1 MKSFTLTFTCT
12 AVLAAAG
19 CASAPRPHDKVAIAR
34 ELAQTKLATGTPRGQ
49 VTVAEVKPVDVQ
61 TKRLNRDYT
70 TVNARVL
77 ADAGIVDSQFVT
89 SLNPKAESVTRLES
103 SWTQQRED
111 SDQAWRI
118 GDSVSAAGLWGSTV
132 RFGGLQFGTRSDAR
146 RRDVID
152 SPHLASS
159 GIAVLPSASDA
170 LFASAGAPRP
180 QNLRLAG
187 GVTMAGAN
195 AVKFVARDSLGRS
208 QSITAPLIADT
219 QYLNAAREG
228 CDDFSF
234 GLGRVRQDFAI
245 TSNDYG
251 PLFANTTVVCGAP
264 LGFVVEGHG
273 EYLSSELTALGLGV
287 SRRVGTLG
295 TASVA
300 LAQSQATTGS
310 GWLTRFGFDHESSIF
325 NFKVR
330 TSTRSREFRE
340 IASTTTA
347 DPIMDRSLASLGVK
361 TGQTSSLAV
370 TYATQTTWE
379 RERVELV
386 GLSQNLQWG
395 STSLSMSAGHSL
407 VAADGSSVFI
417 SFKRPFGVLVP
428 KRISP
433 VESVEPMLN
442 SRK

>member
-1 MKSFTLTFTCT
+1 MNSLTLTLTCA
-12 AVLAAAG
+12 AVLLAAG
-19 CASAPRPHDKVAIAR
+19 CASNPQPHDKAALAR
-34 ELAQTKLATGTPRGQ
+34 EIAQAKLASTAPRGQ
-49 VTVAEVKPVDVQ
+49 VTVSEVRPVNVETQ
-61 TKRLNRDYT
+61 RLNRDST
-70 TVNARVL
+70 SVNARVL
-77 ADAGIVDSQFVT
+77 ANAGIVDSRFIT
-89 SLNPKAESVTRLES
+89 SLNPSAETVTRLES
-103 SWTQQRED
+103 SWTQVRQD
-111 SDQAWRI
+111 SEQAWRV
-118 GDSVSAAGLWGSTV
+118 GDSVSTAGLWGSSV
-132 RFGGLQFGTRSDAR
+132 RFGGLQFGTRQDV
-146 RRDVID
+146 RRDLID
-152 SPHLASS
+152 SPHFASS

-187 GVTMAGAN
+187 GVKIAGDN

-208 QSITAPLIADT
+208 QSVTAPLIADT
-219 QYLNAAREG
+219 QYLKSAREG
-228 CDDFSF
+228 CEDFSF
-234 GLGRVRQDFAI
+234 GLGRVRRDYAI

-264 LGFVVEGHG
+264 LGFIVEGHG

-287 SRRVGTLG
+287 SRRVGPLG

-300 LAQSQATTGS
+300 LAQSHATTGS
-310 GWLTRFGFDHESSIF
+310 GWLARFGFDHENTLF

-330 TSTRSREFRE
+330 TSTRSRDFRE
-340 IASTTTA
+340 IASTTAT
-347 DPIMDRSLASLGVK
+347 DPIMDRGLASLGVK
-361 TGQTSSLAV
+361 TGETSSLAV

-379 RERVELV
+379 RERVQLV

-417 SFKRPFGVLVP
+417 SFKRPFGYFVAP
-428 KRISP
+428 RASS
-433 VESVEPMLN
+433 VESIEPMLN